1 MRTMALIG
9 LVALLIACAHAQR
22 RSPAEREPGEL
33 TFHVLGLQKT
43 PSGAT

>member
-1 MRTMALIG
+1 MRFLVSLGLLSALFS
-9 LVALLIACAHAQR
+9 CTHAPR
-22 RSPAEREPGEL
+22 RDFAGEPATV